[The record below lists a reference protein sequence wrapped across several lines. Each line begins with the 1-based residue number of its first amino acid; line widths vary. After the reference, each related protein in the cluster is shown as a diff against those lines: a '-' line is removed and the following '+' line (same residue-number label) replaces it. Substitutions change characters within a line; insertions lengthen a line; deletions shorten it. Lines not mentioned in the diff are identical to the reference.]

1 MLRIL
6 WNRRK
11 GQCRME
17 KVIYYTP
24 EMFLL
29 IIEREDV
36 LCTSADTDVP
46 FWNPDTDV
54 PFISGESVTNI

>member
-1 MLRIL
+1 
-6 WNRRK
+6 
-11 GQCRME
+11 ME

-46 FWNPDTDV
+46 FLNPDTDV